1 LTACIYLYDIFHQAH
16 KKCAGKATCSGTA
29 DDVDGFAERTIA
41 ILHDPGLG
49 SELGKKARETV
60 QEKFLITRVL
70 SDYLDLLNDLSQ

>member
-1 LTACIYLYDIFHQAH
+1 
-16 KKCAGKATCSGTA
+16 
-29 DDVDGFAERTIA
+29 VDGFAERTIA